1 MLGYC
6 NTMTTR
12 TISRLQLYSME
23 LSVMM
28 PAFIMAVLVFGSQ
41 PYAQAATAATT
52 VDANIVSTINLV
64 AQNGIVFGD
73 IGASSIPGTVSIGVD
88 GSRTSTGGATVNS
101 NTSGTPAK
109 FEVSGDPNAFYII
122 TLPTSIVITSPA
134 GDSMTVDNFVSM
146 PSTNGQLDPGGRQ
159 NLNVGATMNVGSFQP
174 FGAYQGTMATTV
186 EYN

>member
-1 MLGYC
+1 MML
-6 NTMTTR
+6 
-12 TISRLQLYSME
+12 
-23 LSVMM
+23 
-28 PAFIMAVLVFGSQ
+28 AFIMAVLVLGSQ
-41 PYAQAATAATT
+41 RYAQAATAATT

-134 GDSMTVDNFVSM
+134 GDSMKI
-146 PSTNGQLDPGGRQ
+146 GRAH
-159 NLNVGATMNVGSFQP
+159 V
-174 FGAYQGTMATTV
+174 
-186 EYN
+186 